1 MWFQQKVISNQRH
14 WGITLCLLTVLIGSL
29 TYAAVLLTPK
39 EYQVKAVYLFNFSK
53 FINWPASA
61 FDNSR
66 TSIRICVLGKNPF
79 DDFDR
84 LVKGKK
90 VQKRRVTVEHLSDY
104 RQANRCHILFVSKSE
119 KGNQAA
125 ILAYTQQ
132 YPILTVS
139 DIRNF
144 VVRGGMIQFYIRGR
158 KVRFMIDPDTVQ
170 EAGIR
175 ASANLLRG
183 AKIVREV
190 DHIHGKRTV

>member
-1 MWFQQKVISNQRH
+1 MWFQQKKTKRVISDQWK

-66 TSIRICVLGKNPF
+66 TPIRICVLGKNPF
-79 DDFDR
+79 EDFDR

-90 VQKRRVTVEHLSDY
+90 VQKRRITVEHLSDY

-175 ASANLLRG
+175 ASANLLRV
-183 AKIVREV
+183 AKIVR
-190 DHIHGKRTV
+190 

>member
-1 MWFQQKVISNQRH
+1 MLFQYKNKMMSNHLR
-14 WGITLCLLTVLIGSL
+14 WGITLCIITVLVGSL

-53 FINWPASA
+53 FIKWPSSA
-61 FDNSR
+61 FNSSR
-66 TSIRICVLGKNPF
+66 TPIRICVLGKNPF
-79 DDFDR
+79 DDFDK
-84 LVKGKK
+84 LVQGKR
-90 VQKRRVTVEHLSDY
+90 VQKRRVTVEHLHDY

-158 KVRFMIDPDTVQ
+158 KVRFMIDPDTVK
-170 EAGIR
+170 ERGIR
-175 ASANLLRG
+175 ASANLLRV
-183 AKIVREV
+183 ARIV
-190 DHIHGKRTV
+190 K

>member
-1 MWFQQKVISNQRH
+1 MWFQQKKTKRVISDQ
-14 WGITLCLLTVLIGSL
+14 WKWSITLCLLTVLIGSL

-66 TSIRICVLGKNPF
+66 TPIRICVLGKNPF

-90 VQKRRVTVEHLSDY
+90 VQKRRITVEHLSDY

-158 KVRFMIDPDTVQ
+158 KVRFMIDPETVQ

-175 ASANLLRG
+175 ASANLLRV
-183 AKIVREV
+183 AKIVR
-190 DHIHGKRTV
+190 

>member
-175 ASANLLRG
+175 ASANLLRV
-183 AKIVREV
+183 AKIVR
-190 DHIHGKRTV
+190 